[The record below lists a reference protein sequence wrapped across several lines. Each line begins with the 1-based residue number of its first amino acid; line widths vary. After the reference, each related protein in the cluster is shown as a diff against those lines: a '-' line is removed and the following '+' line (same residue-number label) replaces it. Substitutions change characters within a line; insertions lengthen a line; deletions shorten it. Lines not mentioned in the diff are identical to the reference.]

1 MVNSHEEQKVGG
13 EPFGRGPHGEG
24 SGEGSRRR
32 KICASGILREPGKIT
47 DMLAIPISATNGA
60 AMPSR
65 SLRLTGAPNFR
76 DLGGYLG
83 LDGRSLRWRR
93 LLRSDH
99 LGALTTADFT
109 VLHDALGPDLRVCD
123 FRGVNER
130 ASAACAI
137 PGATVH
143 SLPIEPT
150 VVQRITGLL
159 AAGRTLSAADMVGLM
174 QETYRGFV
182 RENTAR
188 FATLFA
194 HLLDPQQSPL
204 VFHCTAGKDR
214 TGFAAALILLSLGV
228 AREQVLQDYLLTND
242 HLPADGAARGA
253 LPAEAVAVLYR
264 VQEDFLAA
272 ALDAVEQDFGGIER
286 YFSSG
291 LGLARA
297 ERVELARR
305 YLAP

>member
-1 MVNSHEEQKVGG
+1 MPATPN
-13 EPFGRGPHGEG
+13 
-24 SGEGSRRR
+24 
-32 KICASGILREPGKIT
+32 T
-47 DMLAIPISATNGA
+47 ATNGA
-60 AMPSR
+60 ATPSR

-76 DLGGYLG
+76 DLGGYRG

-109 VLHDALGPDLRVCD
+109 VLHDTLGPDLRVCD

-150 VVQRITGLL
+150 VVQRITDLL

-188 FATLFA
+188 FAMLFT
-194 HLLDPQQSPL
+194 HLLGPQQSPL

-228 AREQVLQDYLLTND
+228 AREQVLHDYLLTND

-272 ALDAVEQDFGGIER
+272 ALDAVEQDFGSIEH

-297 ERVELARR
+297 ERAELARR

>member
-1 MVNSHEEQKVGG
+1 M
-13 EPFGRGPHGEG
+13 PATPD
-24 SGEGSRRR
+24 
-32 KICASGILREPGKIT
+32 IL
-47 DMLAIPISATNGA
+47 A
-60 AMPSR
+60 AVTVDPSR

-76 DLGGYLG
+76 DLGGYRG
-83 LDGRSLRWRR
+83 LDGRRLRWRR

-99 LGALTTADFT
+99 LGALTPDDFAI
-109 VLHDALGPDLRVCD
+109 LQDALGAQLRVCD
-123 FRGVNER
+123 FRGVHER
-130 ASAACAI
+130 TSAACVI

-150 VVQRITGLL
+150 VVQRITDLL
-159 AAGRTLSAADMVGLM
+159 AAGRTLQAADMVALM

-182 RENTAR
+182 RENTPR

-194 HLLDPQQSPL
+194 HLLAADESPL

-228 AREQVLQDYLLTND
+228 AQDEVLHDYLLTNV

-264 VQEDFLAA
+264 VQEEFLNA
-272 ALDAVEQDFGGIER
+272 ALDSVAQDFGSVER
-286 YFSSG
+286 YLSAG
-291 LGLARA
+291 LQLGRA
-297 ERVELARR
+297 ERAELARR
-305 YLAP
+305 YLMP